1 MVTGVEPNLK
11 LALTRFLFFRP
22 ILLVISFGRIFIIVG
37 TISKKTV
44 SPSVFIQRTLFVVS
58 LFNIEKIKK
67 NSNFLKN
74 FLKIFSKFVCN
85 LFNYIYNIVTSVEN
99 SNLIKRK

>member
-11 LALTRFLFFRP
+11 LALTRFLFFHP

-44 SPSVFIQRTLFVVS
+44 SPSFFIQRTLFVIS

-67 NSNFLKN
+67 NSNF
-74 FLKIFSKFVCN
+74 FEKFFQGFFKVR
-85 LFNYIYNIVTSVEN
+85 V
-99 SNLIKRK
+99 

>member
-11 LALTRFLFFRP
+11 LALTRFLFFHP
-22 ILLVISFGRIFIIVG
+22 IISVIPLGRIFIIVG
-37 TISKKTV
+37 TLSKKTV
-44 SPSVFIQRTLFVVS
+44 SPSFFIQRTLFVVS

-74 FLKIFSKFVCN
+74 FLKIFSKFACN

-99 SNLIKRK
+99 SNLMN

>member
-11 LALTRFLFFRP
+11 LALTRFLFFHP
-22 ILLVISFGRIFIIVG
+22 ILLVISFGCIFIIVG

-44 SPSVFIQRTLFVVS
+44 SPSVFIQRTLLVVS

-67 NSNFLKN
+67 NSKVFE
-74 FLKIFSKFVCN
+74 KFFQDFFKVR
-85 LFNYIYNIVTSVEN
+85 V
-99 SNLIKRK
+99 

>member
-11 LALTRFLFFRP
+11 LALTRFLFFHP
-22 ILLVISFGRIFIIVG
+22 IISVIPLGRIFIIVS

-44 SPSVFIQRTLFVVS
+44 SPSFFIQRTLFVVS

-67 NSNFLKN
+67 NSKVFE
-74 FLKIFSKFVCN
+74 KFFQDFFKVR
-85 LFNYIYNIVTSVEN
+85 V
-99 SNLIKRK
+99 